1 MFLYICVR
9 PSLSLWK
16 IAWYLFFT
24 NIKRFLSY
32 ESQTFWRYNF
42 YTRIKTNCVLIVKIR
57 IFRIFTILVLTLSFD
72 QVKLERWRLSAER
85 YATCINLLTY
95 IYAIKFTFVQN
106 PSDFFIFLLGKLLF
120 ILLQIQ
126 PYVIR
131 LVELHYARFEQWLVK
146 EVCAWKKKQ
155 IWWGMFNSVS
165 YVSFHRIRK
174 RCFMLCG
181 VRGPRLNRSTV
192 FHLLTWIRCQDGK
205 GY

>member
-1 MFLYICVR
+1 MFIYICVR

-32 ESQTFWRYNF
+32 ESQTFWQYNF
-42 YTRIKTNCVLIVKIR
+42 YTRIKTNCVLIAKIR
-57 IFRIFTILVLTLSFD
+57 IFLIFTILVLTLSFD

-146 EVCAWKKKQ
+146 EVCAWKKSKFGEVCSIQ
-155 IWWGMFNSVS
+155 
-165 YVSFHRIRK
+165 FHTFLFIESESDASCFVVYEARGRID
-174 RCFMLCG
+174 
-181 VRGPRLNRSTV
+181 PR
-192 FHLLTWIRCQDGK
+192 FFIFWHG
-205 GY
+205 

>member
-1 MFLYICVR
+1 MFIYICVR

-32 ESQTFWRYNF
+32 ESQTFWQYNF
-42 YTRIKTNCVLIVKIR
+42 YTRIKTNCVLIAKIR

-146 EVCAWKKKQ
+146 EVCAWKKKA
-155 IWWGMFNSVS
+155 NLVR
-165 YVSFHRIRK
+165 YVQFSFIRFFSSNQK
-174 RCFMLCG
+174 AMLHALWCTRPE
-181 VRGPRLNRSTV
+181 VE
-192 FHLLTWIRCQDGK
+192 
-205 GY
+205 